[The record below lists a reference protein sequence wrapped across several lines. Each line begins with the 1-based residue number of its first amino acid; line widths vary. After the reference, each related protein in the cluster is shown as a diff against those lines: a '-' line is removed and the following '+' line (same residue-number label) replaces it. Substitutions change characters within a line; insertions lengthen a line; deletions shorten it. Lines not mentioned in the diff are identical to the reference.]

1 MATPWIYY
9 ASIVYICTKMWSSPL
24 MEAYLWFASDGNAS
38 WTINGRQGT
47 QQGMKPASGKIAKC
61 S

>member
-1 MATPWIYY
+1 
-9 ASIVYICTKMWSSPL
+9 
-24 MEAYLWFASDGNAS
+24 MEAYLWFASDRNAS
-38 WTINGRQGT
+38 WTINGRQAT